1 MLRKRCIPRL
11 ILIIPHQQQN
21 PSKIG
26 LPPILISFTMFVFS
40 PTALIARTIKNLL
53 SVLNGVK
60 KPDGKPRCTQT
71 VVMTDA
77 KTKYRMKKGNTFFMG
92 IAFPLCFAFLVCH
105 RESTNVIGIIARV
118 RVSFTVT
125 ALSKVCEPR

>member
-60 KPDGKPRCTQT
+60 KPDGTPRCTQT

-77 KTKYRMKKGNTFFMG
+77 RTKYRMKREIHFSWESPFRC
-92 IAFPLCFAFLVCH
+92 ALPFL
-105 RESTNVIGIIARV
+105 SATK
-118 RVSFTVT
+118 
-125 ALSKVCEPR
+125 KVPT

>member
-53 SVLNGVK
+53 SVLMGEK
-60 KPDGKPRCTQT
+60 TLASTPKWTAT
-71 VVMTDA
+71 VVRRLA
-77 KTKYRMKKGNTFFMG
+77 AIK
-92 IAFPLCFAFLVCH
+92 
-105 RESTNVIGIIARV
+105 
-118 RVSFTVT
+118 
-125 ALSKVCEPR
+125 

>member
-40 PTALIARTIKNLL
+40 PTALIARTIKYLL

-60 KPDGKPRCTQT
+60 KPDGTPRCTQT

-105 RESTNVIGIIARV
+105 RESTTVIGIIARV